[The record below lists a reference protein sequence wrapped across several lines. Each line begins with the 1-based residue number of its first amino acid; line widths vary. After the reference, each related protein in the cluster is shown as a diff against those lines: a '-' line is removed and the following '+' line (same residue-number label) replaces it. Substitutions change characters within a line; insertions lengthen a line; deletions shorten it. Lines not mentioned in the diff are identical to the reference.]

1 LRSNAGSTPTSY
13 SPLYGDGMSVRLHS
27 TERVHQDAARYHSL
41 DALRG
46 VMMLLGIYLHAAVAY
61 SAYGNWPWKDGSI
74 TGLFD
79 VSLGLIHVFRM
90 PVFYVLAGFFAALL
104 YERRGA
110 RAFVRNRVIRI
121 LVPFAVG
128 WAILF
133 PLVKLLAIWARSV
146 QGHTANPSGSLDPF
160 TWREVL
166 GRLDPMHLWFLE
178 YLVFFYVFA
187 LVLVPLLRHRYLAVP
202 VGVINR
208 SFRAVTISPLGAFAL
223 AFLTCPI
230 LYLMREGAIDDP
242 SGFAPEGRILI
253 AYLVFFGWGWL
264 LSRNADLLLVLR
276 RFPHAP
282 IFIGLGVVAAL
293 LGYSIWYWLQETGT
307 QMVLGVVASAW
318 CLALSM
324 WLFVFGIV
332 GIFFRVLERPVA
344 RFRYLSDS
352 SYWLYLVHMPVLL
365 VFQVAA
371 AETNWPPALKAM
383 VVLAASLATLLG
395 SYHVFVR
402 FTWVGAILNGRKY
415 DIGRGVPERRS
426 SWLAVPSLRCS
437 RPRITPRRTGRPP

>member
-1 LRSNAGSTPTSY
+1 
-13 SPLYGDGMSVRLHS
+13 M
-27 TERVHQDAARYHSL
+27 
-41 DALRG
+41 
-46 VMMLLGIYLHAAVAY
+46 
-61 SAYGNWPWKDGSI
+61 
-74 TGLFD
+74 
-79 VSLGLIHVFRM
+79 
-90 PVFYVLAGFFAALL
+90 
-104 YERRGA
+104 
-110 RAFVRNRVIRI
+110 
-121 LVPFAVG
+121 
-128 WAILF
+128 
-133 PLVKLLAIWARSV
+133 
-146 QGHTANPSGSLDPF
+146 
-160 TWREVL
+160 
-166 GRLDPMHLWFLE
+166 
-178 YLVFFYVFA
+178 
-187 LVLVPLLRHRYLAVP
+187 
-202 VGVINR
+202 INR

-230 LYLMREGAIDDP
+230 LYLMRDGAIDDP

>member
-1 LRSNAGSTPTSY
+1 MDAPS
-13 SPLYGDGMSVRLHS
+13 HS
-27 TERVHQDAARYHSL
+27 SERVHQDATRYHSL

-61 SAYGNWPWKDGSI
+61 SAYGNWPWKDGST

-79 VSLGLIHVFRM
+79 VSLGLIHAFRM

-110 RAFVRNRVIRI
+110 RGFVRNRVIRI

-128 WAILF
+128 WAVLF
-133 PLVKLLAIWARSV
+133 PLVKVLAIGAMRLE
-146 QGHTANPSGSLDPF
+146 GPTAHPSQSLEVF
-160 TWREVL
+160 TLREVF

-178 YLVFFYVFA
+178 YLVFFYVLV
-187 LVLVPLLRHRYLAVP
+187 LVLVPLSRHRYLAVP
-202 VGVINR
+202 VGLINR
-208 SFRAVTISPLGAFAL
+208 SFRAVVISPLGACGL
-223 AFLTCPI
+223 AFLTCPT
-230 LYLMREGAIDDP
+230 LYLMRDGAIDDP
-242 SGFAPEGRILI
+242 SGFAPEGRILV

-264 LSRNADLLLVLR
+264 LARNTDLFLVLR

-282 IFIGLGVVAAL
+282 IFIMIGVVAAL
-293 LGYSIWYWLQETGT
+293 LGYSIWYWLRATGT

-318 CLALSM
+318 FLALAM
-324 WLFVFGIV
+324 WLFVFGFI
-332 GIFFRVLERPVA
+332 GIFFRVLERPVP
-344 RFRYLSDS
+344 RIRYLSDS

-365 VFQVAA
+365 VFQVAV
-371 AETNWPPALKAM
+371 AETSWPPALKAL

-395 SYHVFVR
+395 SYHVLVR

-415 DIGRGVPERRS
+415 AIRQPAPMALAGAKANTEER
-426 SWLAVPSLRCS
+426 
-437 RPRITPRRTGRPP
+437 IY